1 MPTPAYDSLVDY
13 DHLSLYHDKAKQLF
27 ATQAALE
34 TLDGRV
40 DDIVAEGGEPNTIE
54 TVKVNGSALTPDAN
68 KAVDVDVPTKV
79 SDLTNDSGFQTAS
92 QVSTTVSTAISTAL
106 ASAVT
111 YKGTVSTYVQL
122 PSSGQSTGDM
132 WNVSADGMNYV
143 WSGSAWDAQAPT
155 VDLSGFV
162 EDADVTIVTN
172 AQINAL
178 FTS

>member
-1 MPTPAYDSLVDY
+1 MPSPAYDSLVDY

-27 ATQAALE
+27 ATQAALD

-40 DDIVAEGGEPNTIE
+40 DDLVAEGGEPNTIY
-54 TVKVNGSALTPDAN
+54 TVKVNGTALTPDAF
-68 KAVDVDVPTKV
+68 KAVDVTVPTKT
-79 SDLTNDSGFQTAS
+79 SDLGNDSGFQTAS
-92 QVSTTVSTAISTAL
+92 QVSSAIAAAL

-111 YKGTVSTYVQL
+111 YRGTVATYAEL
-122 PSSGQSTGDM
+122 PSTGQSTGDM

-155 VDLSGFV
+155 VDLSGLV
-162 EDADVTIVTN
+162 EDSDVTIVTN

>member
-1 MPTPAYDSLVDY
+1 MASPAYDSLVDY

-27 ATQAALE
+27 ATQAALA

-40 DDIVAEGGEPNTIE
+40 DELVAEGGEPNTIE
-54 TVKVNGSALTPDAN
+54 SVKVNGTALSPDAS
-68 KAVDVDVPTKV
+68 KAVDVPVPTKT
-79 SDLTNDSGFQTAS
+79 SDLANDSGFQTAS
-92 QVSTTVSTAISTAL
+92 QVSSAISTAL

-111 YKGTVSTYVQL
+111 YRGTVATYAEL

-155 VDLSGFV
+155 VDLSGLV
-162 EDADVTIVTN
+162 ESSDVTIVTN

>member
-1 MPTPAYDSLVDY
+1 MASPAYDSLVDY

-27 ATQAALE
+27 ATQAALD

-40 DDIVAEGGEPNTIE
+40 DDLVAEGGEPNTIE
-54 TVKVNGSALTPDAN
+54 SVKVNGTALSPDAS
-68 KAVDVDVPTKV
+68 KAVDVTVPTKT
-79 SDLTNDSGFQTAS
+79 SDLSNDSGFQTAS
-92 QVSTTVSTAISTAL
+92 QVSSAISTAL

-111 YKGTVSTYVQL
+111 YRGTVATYAAL
-122 PSSGQSTGDM
+122 PSTGQSTGDM

-155 VDLSGFV
+155 VDLSGLV
-162 EDADVTIVTN
+162 ESSDVTIVTN